1 MLNVET
7 DSQKVK
13 KEMNRIDDTVT
24 PTQNTINKILLYLL
38 ILLS

>member
-24 PTQNTINKILLYLL
+24 LTPNTINIILLYLL